1 MTDMVDTEYL
11 PNRPLTEGEFEDFVE
26 TQGIECPLAFHSY
39 CTHCDIEGIVD
50 ALVRDGRQV
59 YALHHGW
66 DEWELKTLER
76 DMDPE
81 TFRLMVSQL
90 DPAMLRQLGGD
101 QLPEVEA
108 DVESELGF
116 DQIGDDVGFDLPP
129 AEGVGVPDAEALELP
144 DGPPLR
150 DLVDEDTRQEL
161 DAHLQQIMDD
171 NVDSLDEQE
180 IERIFEQTDGPT
192 PGELAELLDPA
203 VMQEL
208 NQAIEDAIDDE
219 MLQEIAA
226 EHSGM
231 TDDDFPMML
240 DLESEDRF
248 LDLYAHLLVY
258 VNDRFDVIEDVETA
272 GDIAERDTGEL
283 LPLRERLYEEDTA
296 AIIEAFVDENPAD
309 LSTADLDT
317 VAGWTDYE
325 YGGFV
330 VVRHLSE
337 YAVLLDWNDPPRAF
351 GVKAVRISFSDLWP
365 EERLPVFVSEVAL
378 LPFEDQIVTDGW
390 LAIQRLVAGGN
401 LSTDIDDSYEEAKH
415 RFGIIETLPAP
426 DEFEKSDAE
435 QLRYYMKN
443 KRNRERYAEEITD
456 LKNKS
461 NELER
466 IYHQEMGKARA
477 RSLGREL
484 RETDLEEAYFAIYD
498 DRIIASGT
506 SEQQVCEILTDIL
519 PDGKATHPYIYHYDP

>member
-39 CTHCDIEGIVD
+39 CTHCDTEGIVD

-108 DVESELGF
+108 DVESGLDF

-171 NVDSLDEQE
+171 HVDSLDEQE
-180 IERIFEQTDGPT
+180 IERIFERTNGPT

-208 NQAIEDAIDDE
+208 NQAIEEAINDE

-226 EHSGM
+226 EHGGM

-258 VNDRFDVIEDVETA
+258 VNDRFDVIEGVETA
-272 GDIAERDTGEL
+272 ADISERDTGEL

-296 AIIEAFVDENPAD
+296 AVIEAFVDENPAD

-325 YGGFV
+325 YGEFV

-351 GVKAVRISFSDLWP
+351 GVKAVRMSFSDLWP

-378 LPFEDQIVTDGW
+378 LPFEDQIATDGW
-390 LAIQRLVAGGN
+390 LAIQRLVASGN

-426 DEFEKSDAE
+426 DESEKSDAE

-443 KRNRERYAEEITD
+443 KRNRERYAAEITD

-506 SEQQVCEILTDIL
+506 SEQQVREILTDVL
-519 PDGKATHPYIYHYDP
+519 PDDKATHPYIYHYDP

>member
-1 MTDMVDTEYL
+1 MVDTEYL
-11 PNRPLTEGEFEDFVE
+11 PNRPLTEDEFEDFVE

-39 CTHCDIEGIVD
+39 CTHCDTEGIVD
-50 ALVRDGRQV
+50 APVRDGRQV

-66 DEWELKTLER
+66 EEWELKTLER

-81 TFRLMVSQL
+81 TFRMMVSQL
-90 DPAMLRQLGGD
+90 DPAMLRQFGGD

-108 DVESELGF
+108 DVESELDF

-129 AEGVGVPDAEALELP
+129 VEGVEVADSEAIGLP

-150 DLVDEDTRQEL
+150 DLVDEDVRQEL

-171 NVDSLDEQE
+171 HVDSLDEQE
-180 IERIFEQTDGPT
+180 IERIFEQADGPT
-192 PGELAELLDPA
+192 PEELAELLDPA
-203 VMQEL
+203 LMQEL
-208 NQAIEDAIDDE
+208 NQAIEETIDDE
-219 MLQEIAA
+219 MLQEIAT

-240 DLESEDRF
+240 DLESEQRF

-258 VNDRFDVIEDVETA
+258 VNDRFDVIEDVETVD
-272 GDIAERDTGEL
+272 DISKRDTGEL

-296 AIIEAFVDENPAD
+296 AVIEAFVEENPAN
-309 LSTADLDT
+309 LSADDLDT
-317 VAGWTDYE
+317 VADWTDYE
-325 YGGFV
+325 YGDFV
-330 VVRHLSE
+330 VVRHLSD
-337 YAVLLDWNDPPRAF
+337 YAVLLDWDDPPRAF
-351 GVKAVRISFSDLWP
+351 GVKAVRMSFSDLWP
-365 EERLPVFVSEVAL
+365 EDRLPVFVSEVAL
-378 LPFEDQIVTDGW
+378 LPFEDRIVTDGW

-401 LSTDIDDSYEEAKH
+401 LTTDIDDSYEEAKH
-415 RFGIIETLPAP
+415 RFGIIETLPTP
-426 DEFEKSDAE
+426 DESEKSDAE

-443 KRNRERYAEEITD
+443 KRNRERYAEEITE

-484 RETDLEEAYFAIYD
+484 RETDLKEAYFAIYD
-498 DRIIASGT
+498 DRIVASGT
-506 SEQQVCEILTDIL
+506 SEQQVQKVLAEIL
-519 PDGKATHPYIYHYDP
+519 PAGKETHPYIYHYDP